1 MKSLFTTFFRM
12 ERVVFE
18 VGSCGEAQ
26 APAVVGEV
34 ELVDGVMGYGD
45 RTVP

>member
-1 MKSLFTTFFRM
+1 M

-34 ELVDGVMGYGD
+34 ELVDGVMSKHTQYDSLLLGTFG
-45 RTVP
+45 